1 MTTDELNTARALLQQ
16 GQIRAAGAVA
26 GVALELHLRHVA
38 AVYQVN
44 ADKRTSIAQLQD
56 ALRFAGIVQA
66 SHRKQLTRLT
76 KIRNRCVHARK
87 QLPTRSAVEQLISGI
102 DELRRTLV

>member
-1 MTTDELNTARALLQQ
+1 MTTDELNTARALLRQ
-16 GQIRAAGAVA
+16 GQIRAGAVA

-38 AVYQVN
+38 AVHQVQ
-44 ADKRTSIAQLQD
+44 ADTRTSIAQVQD

-66 SHRKQLTRLT
+66 SHRKQLKRLT

-102 DELRRTLV
+102 DELR